1 MNDCIRVRR
10 PWPALGLLA
19 IFALAPVVEAQP
31 LAPPPAATAAS
42 SSAPPAATAQP
53 AAPPGAPRAQPNPH
67 GANPHGGGNPQEMPL
82 PQDGAEPA
90 PDLERG
96 TILISLRDAGEQPFP
111 NTPFELA
118 VLHQSVARGDSKE
131 RLKGVTDAR
140 GLATFSGLE
149 FGSGHVYRV
158 LAKNGEASFDTGD
171 FNLNDKFGVRAHL
184 HIYEWTADINDAGI
198 LGKCNISVTLKEDV
212 LVLEY
217 QVSYLN
223 RSPTAWVAEHSFP
236 MPVGFKAFNTPDGGS
251 PKVSASDANVSIKGT
266 VPPGE
271 TPLAFKFQIPMET
284 DGSQTLEL
292 PLPPNM
298 AAVGIALEASQKMN
312 LTLAGYP
319 KAERKTDQL
328 GKSFLV
334 TKTQITSEDYLKAKF
349 LSPPSATISGLPSRP
364 WASYLAVFL
373 SLGAVITG
381 LGYLI
386 VRKRTG
392 LTNEA
397 REDLKEARS
406 SLLIEFALLEKAFKR
421 GDIGPKT
428 YERLRVAMLDA
439 LAGILDRL
447 EPQPQLA
454 SGPSKTAAQPDEA
467 ADEDDDEQ
475 QDQAPS
481 FEKLTRDTEGD
492 GDVQSVVRPRRA
504 KRRADRPR

>member
-1 MNDCIRVRR
+1 
-10 PWPALGLLA
+10 
-19 IFALAPVVEAQP
+19 
-31 LAPPPAATAAS
+31 
-42 SSAPPAATAQP
+42 
-53 AAPPGAPRAQPNPH
+53 
-67 GANPHGGGNPQEMPL
+67 
-82 PQDGAEPA
+82 
-90 PDLERG
+90 
-96 TILISLRDAGEQPFP
+96 
-111 NTPFELA
+111 
-118 VLHQSVARGDSKE
+118 
-131 RLKGVTDAR
+131 
-140 GLATFSGLE
+140 
-149 FGSGHVYRV
+149 
-158 LAKNGEASFDTGD
+158 
-171 FNLNDKFGVRAHL
+171 
-184 HIYEWTADINDAGI
+184 
-198 LGKCNISVTLKEDV
+198 
-212 LVLEY
+212 
-217 QVSYLN
+217 
-223 RSPTAWVAEHSFP
+223 
-236 MPVGFKAFNTPDGGS
+236 
-251 PKVSASDANVSIKGT
+251 
-266 VPPGE
+266 
-271 TPLAFKFQIPMET
+271 
-284 DGSQTLEL
+284 
-292 PLPPNM
+292 
-298 AAVGIALEASQKMN
+298 MN

-349 LSPPSATISGLPSRP
+349 LSPPSATITGLPSRP

-447 EPQPQLA
+447 DPQAQLA

-492 GDVQSVVRPRRA
+492 GDVQSVVRPRRT